1 MIKNLEI
8 YDRIFDEAQ
17 FVIET
22 KATIRQTASNFG
34 LSKSTVHNDLRKV
47 LPTISHSLTI
57 QVNEVL
63 EENKALRHI
72 RSGETTRCKY
82 LK

>member
-17 FVIET
+17 FVVET
-22 KATIRQTASNFG
+22 KATIRQTATNFG
-34 LSKSTVHNDLRKV
+34 VSKSTVHRDLRLI
-47 LPTISHSLTI
+47 LPTISHSLNM
-57 QVNEVL
+57 QVDEVL
-63 EENKALRHI
+63 EQNTAERHI
-72 RSGETTRCKY
+72 RGGEATKRKY